1 MIIKKNNILQSE
13 AKKAIVYDVYYEPSS
28 IPKPIVIF
36 AHGYKGF
43 KDWGAW
49 ELVAQ
54 TFANAGFFFLKFN
67 FSHNGGT
74 VEQPIDFPDLEAF
87 ANNNYSIELDD
98 LNRVVDFI
106 TSENSFS
113 KEINSEKINLIG
125 HSRGGGIVLIHAE
138 EDARISS
145 VITWAGVSDFKPRF
159 QKGTKGF
166 ENWLTTGITHIENSR
181 TKQQLP
187 HYFQFYKDFEENEN
201 RLTINRAVSNLSK
214 PQLIVHGSD
223 DLTVPINEA
232 TALNKWNPASTLEI
246 INEADHVFGSMHPW
260 REKHLPPNLQQA
272 VNSTLTFLNKIEK
285 M

>member
-1 MIIKKNNILQSE
+1 MIVKKNNILLSE
-13 AKKAIVYDVYYEPSS
+13 AKKSIVYDVYFEPSS
-28 IPKPIVIF
+28 FPKPIVIF

-49 ELVAQ
+49 ELVADA
-54 TFANAGFFFLKFN
+54 FAKAGYFFLKFN

-74 VEQPIDFPDLEAF
+74 IEQPIDFPDLAAF

-106 TSENSFS
+106 SSDSNFS

-145 VITWAGVSDFKPRF
+145 VITWAGVSDFKARF
-159 QKGTKGF
+159 KKETKEF
-166 ENWLTTGITHIENSR
+166 DNWLTSGVTYIENSR

-187 HYFQFYKDFEENEN
+187 HYFQFYKDFEENEH
-201 RLTINRAVSNLSK
+201 RLTIKRAVLNLSK

-223 DLTVPINEA
+223 DLTVSINEA
-232 TALNKWNPASTLEI
+232 IEINKLNPTSELKI
-246 INEADHVFGSMHPW
+246 INEADHVFGSKHPW
-260 REKHLPPNLQQA
+260 IEKHLPLNLQQA
-272 VNSTLTFLNKIEK
+272 ANLTITFLNKL
-285 M
+285 

>member
-1 MIIKKNNILQSE
+1 MIIKKNNILLSE
-13 AKKAIVYDVYYEPSS
+13 AKKSIVYDVYFEPSS

-49 ELVAQ
+49 ELVADA
-54 TFANAGFFFLKFN
+54 FAKAGYFFLKFN

-74 VEQPIDFPDLEAF
+74 IEQPIDFPDLAAF

-106 TSENSFS
+106 SSDSNFS

-145 VITWAGVSDFKPRF
+145 VITWAGVSDFKARF
-159 QKGTKGF
+159 KKETKEF
-166 ENWLTTGITHIENSR
+166 DNWLTSGVTYIENSR

-187 HYFQFYKDFEENEN
+187 HYFQFYKDFEENEH
-201 RLTINRAVSNLSK
+201 RLTIKRAVLNLSK

-223 DLTVPINEA
+223 DLTVSINEA
-232 TALNKWNPASTLEI
+232 IDINKLNPASELEI
-246 INEADHVFGSMHPW
+246 INEADHVFGSKHPW
-260 REKHLPPNLQQA
+260 IEKHLPINLQQA
-272 VNSTLTFLNKIEK
+272 ADLTITFLNRL
-285 M
+285 